1 MSTILSLRD
10 LTAILQVFTQEM
22 TIVVINN
29 HGYILKYVGD
39 AIIAYFLVTKDND
52 DNNNNNDFQIVS
64 GNAISCRLN
73 MLIIIVQQGIN
84 PILKECGFPEV
95 HVKIGIDSGENANS

>member
-22 TIVVINN
+22 TIVVISN
-29 HGYILKYVGD
+29 HGYILKKYVGD

-52 DNNNNNDFQIVS
+52 DNNNNNDFQFVS
-64 GNAISCRLN
+64 GNAISCALN
-73 MLIIIVQQGIN
+73 MLIIVQQGLN

-95 HVKIGIDSGENANS
+95 HVKIGIDSGENTNS

>member
-22 TIVVINN
+22 TIVVISN
-29 HGYILKYVGD
+29 HGYILKKYVGD

-52 DNNNNNDFQIVS
+52 NNNNNDFQFVS
-64 GNAISCRLN
+64 GNAISCPLN